1 MVKRVLLEVMVVLWI
16 IVYRRVLVL
25 IYLYICMLAA
35 YMSNV
40 I

>member
-1 MVKRVLLEVMVVLWI
+1 MVKRVLLEVIVVLWI
-16 IVYRRVLVL
+16 IVYQRVLVL
-25 IYLYICMLAA
+25 IYICMLAA